1 MHAPKGKIPVTGTQ
15 QDPTSSNKTQIIA
28 ALLVIVV
35 SFALV
40 GLMMLLN
47 YVNLDLAI
55 LGTFILALGFG
66 GRIVM
71 MLGNLHPIAEA
82 SVTRCC
88 YIATALG
95 ALCFEPWS
103 VRLWVAGVALAV
115 MAVLDYI
122 EYRVKG
128 KRSM

>member
-1 MHAPKGKIPVTGTQ
+1 
-15 QDPTSSNKTQIIA
+15 
-28 ALLVIVV
+28 
-35 SFALV
+35 
-40 GLMMLLN
+40 MLLLS
-47 YVNLDLAI
+47 YINLDLAI
-55 LGTFILALGFG
+55 MGTFILALGFG

-71 MLGNLHPIAEA
+71 MLGSLHPIAEA

-88 YIATALG
+88 YIAAALG
-95 ALCFEPWS
+95 ALCFEPWD
-103 VRLWVAGVALAV
+103 VRIWVAGVALAL

>member
-1 MHAPKGKIPVTGTQ
+1 M
-15 QDPTSSNKTQIIA
+15 TSTTPGSTTNNKTQIIA
-28 ALLVIVV
+28 TLLVIVV
-35 SFALV
+35 AFALV
-40 GLMMLLN
+40 GLMILLH
-47 YVNLDLAI
+47 YINLDLAI

-95 ALCFEPWS
+95 ALCFEPWD
-103 VRLWVAGVALAV
+103 VRIWVAGVALAV
-115 MAVLDYI
+115 MAVLDFV